1 MVYISSNSHLA
12 RAIVG
17 KLFMSFKKFKNK
29 FPVQLYPDHGQG
41 QQEWKTPPKAVI
53 LPSNNFFANL
63 MVKPLGNLIKAST
76 ECLVYNMTTYNYT
89 TASQKH
95 VERQKFVWKSL
106 GNVLRWC

>member
-29 FPVQLYPDHGQG
+29 FPVQLHPDHGQG
-41 QQEWKTPPKAVI
+41 RQQWETPPKAVTF
-53 LPSNNFFANL
+53 SFNNFFANL